1 MKMVSEVLGV
11 ARSNLHVRA
20 RRRRDWRDGRRG
32 RRPRADAELVAEIK
46 VEIAALPSYGYRRAW
61 TMVNRR
67 RDHEGRRRVNH
78 KRVYR
83 VMRDYQLLLRRHTG
97 RPNDTRSHEG
107 RIAVGESDRR
117 WCSDGFE
124 IACDNRERVRIAFA
138 LDCCDREAMSWV
150 ATTGGITG
158 DMVRDLMVEAVET
171 RFGAATPALPIEW
184 LTDNG
189 SPYIARDTRAFAR
202 ELGLEPLTTAI
213 ASPQSNGMAEA
224 FVKTFKRD
232 YADRM
237 DRRDALTVLRQ
248 LDAAFEH
255 YNEIHP
261 HQALKMLSPR
271 MFRRRAAELS
281 ITVCPE
287 M

>member
-20 RRRRDWRDGRRG
+20 RRRSDWRDGRRG
-32 RRPRADAELVAEIK
+32 RRPRDDAELVAEIK

-67 RDHEGRRRVNH
+67 RDQEGRRRVNH

-97 RPNDTRSHEG
+97 RPIDTRSHDG

-158 DMVRDLMVEAVET
+158 DMVRDLMVEAVEA
-171 RFGAATPALPIEW
+171 RFGAAPPAQPIEW

-189 SPYIARDTRAFAR
+189 SPYIARDTRSFAR
-202 ELGLEPLTTAI
+202 EIGLEPLTTAI
-213 ASPQSNGMAEA
+213 AQSAVQRHG
-224 FVKTFKRD
+224 RS
-232 YADRM
+232 
-237 DRRDALTVLRQ
+237 LRQ
-248 LDAAFEH
+248 DL
-255 YNEIHP
+255 
-261 HQALKMLSPR
+261 QTRLR
-271 MFRRRAAELS
+271 
-281 ITVCPE
+281 
-287 M
+287 

>member
-1 MKMVSEVLGV
+1 MKIVSEVLGV

-20 RRRRDWRDGRRG
+20 RRCSDWRDGRCG
-32 RRPRADAELVAEIK
+32 RRRRDDAELVAEIK
-46 VEIAALPSYGYRRAW
+46 IEIEALPSYGYRRAW

-67 RDHEGRRRVNH
+67 RDYEGRRRVNH

-97 RPNDTRSHEG
+97 RPIDTRSHDG
-107 RIAVGESDRR
+107 RIAVGASDRR

-171 RFGAATPALPIEW
+171 RFGAATPAQPIEW

-189 SPYIARDTRAFAR
+189 SPYIARDTRSFAR
-202 ELGLEPLTTAI
+202 EIGLEPLTTAI

-232 YADRM
+232 YAGRM

-281 ITVCPE
+281 ITACPE
-287 M
+287 I